1 MKCRLLIKLS
11 AYGFGGFCVLVCDL
25 ESRPLRSML
34 KTPVIVGY
42 LHNFQFSPHKGS
54 SVPLMPMVHS
64 RHTVNTLSQYRH
76 CDKSKNNIPYS
87 SSRAKDTSH
96 CTVSSSVPIN
106 EVLFL

>member
-64 RHTVNTLSQYRH
+64 RHAVHIH
-76 CDKSKNNIPYS
+76 CHSTDIVTNLKTI
-87 SSRAKDTSH
+87 
-96 CTVSSSVPIN
+96 
-106 EVLFL
+106 FLILPVMLKTPVIVQFPVQSP